1 MSTNDAIKIFWPSHL
16 CSPKCQYGYLIG
28 WYNVSNDVCVASI
41 VPNVEVSYLDCAIEL
56 VPLNLIVP
64 SSFSLSFLFSLF
76 KLRELE
82 QYLSEFRVSG
92 EQFVHINKV
101 CNVPPKILGYSTMKE
116 QCEYSGIQ
124 GKKSQFDLI

>member
-41 VPNVEVSYLDCAIEL
+41 VPNVE
-56 VPLNLIVP
+56 
-64 SSFSLSFLFSLF
+64 
-76 KLRELE
+76 LRELE

-124 GKKSQFDLI
+124 VNM